1 MRFQNE
7 KKSRGSKVMA
17 SQSLKSSKKCM
28 YEERITTSFLFCSAV
43 SNPIRLQL
51 SEKLDSDICDV
62 LQRWGFHFSLRSKK
76 KARVT
81 RAKGRVLGSLK
92 RRVRWVCIGRG
103 PNFVERRALVAETW
117 IKCRFYIFFW
127 VKKSF
132 SVASACNCKAR
143 ETFPGRA
150 RWVCIGR
157 GPNFVVG
164 LFLFFII
171 CQAHHTVALF
181 HQLPI
186 SHVFCSFRYKS
197 GSDQAYLVQ

>member
-28 YEERITTSFLFCSAV
+28 YEERIITSFLFCSAV

-92 RRVRWVCIGRG
+92 ISLVSDVARLLLSRFESDSPATFRKAGQWYLWCVAALRF
-103 PNFVERRALVAETW
+103 PLFVEIKKKGTRDTCKRACFGVSEN
-117 IKCRFYIFFW
+117 R
-127 VKKSF
+127 V
-132 SVASACNCKAR
+132 
-143 ETFPGRA
+143 
-150 RWVCIGR
+150 
-157 GPNFVVG
+157 
-164 LFLFFII
+164 
-171 CQAHHTVALF
+171 
-181 HQLPI
+181 
-186 SHVFCSFRYKS
+186 
-197 GSDQAYLVQ
+197 